1 VANPAFS
8 SLRKERSDFAERF
21 AKNPVIRPEDVPPSI
36 DGWNVMC
43 AFNPGAFTYKGRIG
57 LVLRVAERP
66 TPKNGEIE
74 SIHFDA
80 SGKIQVEAFKL
91 TDPKLTAGDT
101 RGFSYDGVDHL
112 TTISHFRLAWS
123 DDGENFEVEPNP
135 MLLGE
140 SEYETLGIEDAR
152 VSELEGRYYLTYTA
166 VSRNGYGVGM
176 RSTTD
181 WKNFEHHGIV
191 IPPFNKDAALFTEKI
206 NGKYYMLHRPTG
218 SGLGGPYIWIASSP
232 DLINW
237 GEHKCIA
244 KARPGMWDSARVGA
258 GAAPIKTKAGWLEIY
273 HGAEVLGEHSHR
285 YSLGALLLDLNDPTK
300 VLARSVEPIMEPIAE
315 YERTGFFGNVVFTNG
330 HVVKGDEILL
340 YYGAAD
346 SYSCG
351 ARLSIASILS
361 SLKEV

>member
-1 VANPAFS
+1 MANAAAEHVQDSITDLAIRFS
-8 SLRKERSDFAERF
+8 
-21 AKNPVIRPEDVPPSI
+21 KNPVISPQDVPPSI

-66 TPKNGEIE
+66 TPKAGEIE
-74 SIHFDA
+74 SIHFNA
-80 SGKIQVEAFKL
+80 NGKVVVESFKL
-91 TDPKLTAGDT
+91 GDPKLTTGDS
-101 RGFSYDGVDHL
+101 RGFTYDGVDHL

-123 DDGENFEVEPNP
+123 EDGENFEVEKEP
-135 MLLGE
+135 MVLGE
-140 SEYETLGIEDAR
+140 SDYETLGIEDAR
-152 VSELEGRYYLTYTA
+152 VTELEGRYYLTYTA

-176 RSTTD
+176 RSTSD
-181 WKNFEHHGIV
+181 WKNFKNHGIV
-191 IPPFNKDAALFTEKI
+191 IPPFNKDAALFSEKI

-258 GAAPIKTKAGWLEIY
+258 GAAPIKTSEGWLEIY
-273 HGAEVLGEHSHR
+273 HGAEILGEFSHR
-285 YSLGALLLDLNDPTK
+285 YALGALLLDLDDPTK
-300 VLARSVEPIMEPIAE
+300 VIARSVDPIMEPIAE

-351 ARLSIASILS
+351 ARLSIAAILK

>member
-1 VANPAFS
+1 MSSQAVAGVNTGKKDLAQ
-8 SLRKERSDFAERF
+8 RF
-21 AKNPVIRPEDVPPSI
+21 LNNPVVRPEDVPPSI
-36 DGWNVMC
+36 EGWNVMC
-43 AFNPGAFTYKGRIG
+43 AFNPGAFTFKGRVG

-66 TPKNGEIE
+66 TPKSDEID
-74 SIHFDA
+74 SIHFDP
-80 SGKIQVEAFKL
+80 SGRIKVESFKL
-91 TDPKLTAGDT
+91 TDPLLTTGDT
-101 RGFSYDGVDHL
+101 RGFTYDGVDHL

-123 DDGENFEVEPNP
+123 DDGEHFEVEKEP
-135 MLLGE
+135 LFLGE
-140 SEYETLGIEDAR
+140 TDYETLGIEDAR
-152 VSELEGRYYLTYTA
+152 VTFLEGRYYLTYTA

-176 RSTTD
+176 RSTED
-181 WKNFEHHGIV
+181 WKTFKHHGVI
-191 IPPFNKDAALFTEKI
+191 IPPFNKDATLFSEKI
-206 NGKYYMLHRPTG
+206 NGKYYMFHRPTG
-218 SGLGGPYIWIASSP
+218 SGLGGPYIWIASST

-258 GAAPIKTKAGWLEIY
+258 GAAPIKTKEGWLEIY

-285 YSLGALLLDLNDPTK
+285 YCLGALLLDLDDPTK
-300 VLARSVEPIMEPIAE
+300 VIARSQEPIMEPLAE

-351 ARLSIASILS
+351 ARLSVASILS